1 MAGEWVDIQFP
12 IPRID
17 TWLDTLNRYA
27 QDAMAN
33 AGAAADNLGNFNPQ
47 QYTPDV
53 VFDTVDT
60 NIPSLPS
67 SSRPTAPTTSIPTR
81 TAPVPPSILTPIL
94 DDLGQIP
101 EFTDVMPEL
110 NLPTVPGALTATQP
124 VKDFTINTNFD
135 YPVEPNDPLPDVPT
149 LLSLNIPTAL
159 DLDIPVFS
167 LDFPTSNDLIPPG
180 LTFSFT
186 EEEYS
191 SPLLTKVKDA
201 LLERL
206 DGGTGL
212 PPEVEEAIW
221 NRGRDREQR
230 AALLAERTLLV
241 DRASQG
247 FTRPTGSTQAMLNQI
262 IQDTQGKL
270 IELSREIMIKQAE
283 LEQENIKT
291 SIQQVL
297 ALEDILIKNHQQK
310 VQRAFEVAKYIQDI
324 QIELF
329 KAYVSKY
336 NIEVE
341 AYKAFAS
348 AYQARVA
355 AELSKIEILK
365 AQIEAEKLKGD
376 INEQNIKIY
385 LARIEAVKNNAEIYR
400 TIVAAISER
409 IKAEGLKLEIYKAD
423 IEAYSESIKAK
434 ASEYSIYSEQIKGE
448 LAKLGIHESKAKIY
462 ATRVQAYAETTDAK
476 VKKLQGE
483 IGIQELNLK
492 KYTADIEAFIE
503 QVKADQL
510 AAQTALEIYKAQIQA
525 YLGDV
530 EANKTA
536 GELAIKAAENVIE
549 QNRASAA
556 IAIQNAQITLESVK
570 NAYLSVLEAQ
580 RASGSIYQGI
590 ASSALSA
597 INVSANVQGQAQLS
611 LNENHSYQYQP

>member
-1 MAGEWVDIQFP
+1 MAEWVDIGFP
-12 IPRID
+12 IPSID
-17 TWLDTLNRYA
+17 GWLNTLNGYA
-27 QDAMAN
+27 RNAVSN
-33 AGAAADNLGNFNPQ
+33 AGSAANSLSNFNPK
-47 QYTPDV
+47 QYTPNV
-53 VFDTVDT
+53 QFKSIDT
-60 NIPSLPS
+60 NIPTLPS
-67 SSRPTAPTTSIPTR
+67 SSKPTAPNTVIPTR
-81 TAPVPPSILTPIL
+81 TAPAPPSITSPIM

-110 NLPTVPGALTATQP
+110 NLPTVPNPLNVNAP
-124 VKDFTINTNFD
+124 VKDFSINTDFD
-135 YPVEPNDPLPDVPT
+135 FPVAPNDPLPDVPT

-159 DLDIPVFS
+159 ELNIPSFS
-167 LDFPTSNDLIPPG
+167 LDFPTSNDIIPPG

-186 EEEYS
+186 EEEYT
-191 SPLLTKVKDA
+191 SPLLTKVKDV
-201 LLERL
+201 LLERVS
-206 DGGTGL
+206 GGTGL
-212 PPEVEEAIW
+212 PADVEEAIW

-230 AALLAERTLLV
+230 AALLAERTLLT
-241 DRASQG
+241 DRAAQG

-262 IQDTQGKL
+262 VQETQGKL

-297 ALEDILIKNHQQK
+297 ALEDILIKNHQFK

-329 KAYVSKY
+329 KAYVSKF

-341 AYKAFAS
+341 AYKAFSS

-385 LARIEAVKNNAEIYR
+385 LAKIEAVKNNAEIYK
-400 TIVAAISER
+400 TLVSAISEKL
-409 IKAEGLKLEIYKAD
+409 KAEGLKLEIFKAD
-423 IEAYSESIKAK
+423 IEAYSEQIKAK

-448 LAKLGIHESKAKIY
+448 LAKLGVYESKAKVY
-462 ATRVQAYAETTDAK
+462 ATRVQAYADTTDAK

-483 IGIQELNLK
+483 IGIQELNIK
-492 KYTADIEAFIE
+492 KYAADIEAFIE
-503 QVKADQL
+503 QVKADQIT
-510 AAQTALEIYKAQIQA
+510 AQTALEIYKAEIQA

-536 GELAIKAAENVIE
+536 GELAIKAADNIIE
-549 QNRASAA
+549 QNRASAL

-570 NAYLSVLEAQ
+570 SAYNSLLEAQ